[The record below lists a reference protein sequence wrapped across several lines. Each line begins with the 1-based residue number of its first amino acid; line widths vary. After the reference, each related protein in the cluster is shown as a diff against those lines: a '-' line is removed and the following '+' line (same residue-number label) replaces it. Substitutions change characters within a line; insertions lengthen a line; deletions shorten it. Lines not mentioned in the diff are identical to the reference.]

1 MYEGW
6 DEAVEEFK
14 YLLLCDIR
22 DERQRNS
29 IEQYMDDER
38 IKRDLSYDNFHE
50 NGSYVIE
57 IF

>member
-14 YLLLCDIR
+14 DLLLCDIR

-50 NGSYVIE
+50 N
-57 IF
+57 

>member
-6 DEAVEEFK
+6 DDAVEEFK

-29 IEQYMDDER
+29 IEQYMDDKR
-38 IKRDLSYDNFHE
+38 IKRDLSYNNFHE
-50 NGSYVIE
+50 N
-57 IF
+57 